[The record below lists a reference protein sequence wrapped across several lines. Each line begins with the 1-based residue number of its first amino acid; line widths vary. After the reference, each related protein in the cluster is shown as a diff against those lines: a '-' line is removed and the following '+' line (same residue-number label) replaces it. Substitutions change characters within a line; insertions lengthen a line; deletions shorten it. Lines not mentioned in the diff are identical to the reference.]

1 MSDFTIDALKMEDD
15 ILNEMLIK
23 DCNVHKQ
30 EGPFSE
36 ADLRYHKYTHSADPS
51 NTLRDVP
58 SYNSFRPPSTVPSS
72 VIRSIAMAF
81 TTLNITVMAILTN
94 ATSTIF

>member
-1 MSDFTIDALKMEDD
+1 MSDSTIDALKKEDD

-36 ADLRYHKYTHSADPS
+36 ADQRYHKYTHSADPS
-51 NTLRDVP
+51 NTLR
-58 SYNSFRPPSTVPSS
+58 NMRMTF
-72 VIRSIAMAF
+72 
-81 TTLNITVMAILTN
+81 
-94 ATSTIF
+94 